1 MHNPQTWK
9 VKYKGRVERILIF
22 YFFLGGILLLIIGW
36 NDPGLETT
44 RSMSKMDFTMLL
56 IFTSFI
62 WIPVLVVTLKK
73 LFASNIAGEIT
84 IDREENFCRI
94 AFSKKNIVKINLTDL
109 AYSFSNKQADHNSV
123 TFYKSFV
130 GTRGQ
135 MVYKKVTEVI
145 GINYTLSWKK
155 QQVNEIQS
163 VLSDL
168 GIQQR
173 VADNDDLSIWERI
186 ISN

>member
-1 MHNPQTWK
+1 MCFCN
-9 VKYKGRVERILIF
+9 YSL
-22 YFFLGGILLLIIGW
+22 YCNL
-36 NDPGLETT
+36 
-44 RSMSKMDFTMLL
+44 SS
-56 IFTSFI
+56 
-62 WIPVLVVTLKK
+62 
-73 LFASNIAGEIT
+73 
-84 IDREENFCRI
+84 IDDYNF

-173 VADNDDLSIWERI
+173 VADNDDLFCSFRCLYI
-186 ISN
+186 ISNHYARPCTCVARFLIRIRSTHVDWTPKVPDSEKC